1 MKTLLK
7 NGKIIIDGQREIH
20 SGDILFDE
28 TGIINFG
35 EHLEEKEDY
44 EVIDVCGCIIQPGFI
59 DIHMHGAIGKD
70 FVIGKEA
77 VNPVGISLLQ
87 DGTTGFLASLTVLSH
102 EEELKVLKSL
112 KDATSEGAEYL
123 GVHMEGPYLSKEY
136 KALMNETYL
145 RNPVISE
152 LDEMLEANTN
162 IKVMTIAPEREGMEE
177 FIPYLIRKSIV
188 PMIGHTASSAKEA
201 LRGLDLGAKGFTHL
215 YNAMSQH
222 THRNP
227 GCVTAA
233 LEHKNSY
240 KELIMDGFHNDVEVV
255 KASWRILG
263 PEEIIMITD
272 CMLGKGMPD
281 GEYTFSELRC
291 RKVGNTVRVHVRIK
305 EGNKER
311 IQVFEGIIIK
321 VQGGGVNK
329 SFTVRKISY
338 GVGVEKTFLVH
349 SPLVEKVE
357 LVRVGKARR
366 ARLFYLRDR
375 VGKAAKT
382 KEQVGARIENREIT
396 IKEDLVEEPAVET
409 APVAEEAKA
418 EKPAEATVE
427 TKTEEPKAE

>member
-44 EVIDVCGCIIQPGFI
+44 EVIDVQGNIIQPGFI

-77 VNPVGISLLQ
+77 VNPVGLSLLQ

-152 LDEMLEANTN
+152 LDEMLEANPN

-177 FIPYLIRKSIV
+177 FIPYLVRKSIV

-291 RKVGNTVRVHVRIK
+291 KKVGNTVRVIETGRIAGSAISMNDAARFVK
-305 EGNKER
+305 DNCNATARDIVQIGCVNPAKLLNLDYVGTLNIGCKANIAVFDENYHTEMVYVNGER
-311 IQVFEGIIIK
+311 KWQK
-321 VQGGGVNK
+321 N
-329 SFTVRKISY
+329 
-338 GVGVEKTFLVH
+338 
-349 SPLVEKVE
+349 
-357 LVRVGKARR
+357 
-366 ARLFYLRDR
+366 
-375 VGKAAKT
+375 
-382 KEQVGARIENREIT
+382 
-396 IKEDLVEEPAVET
+396 
-409 APVAEEAKA
+409 
-418 EKPAEATVE
+418 
-427 TKTEEPKAE
+427 

>member
-7 NGKIIIDGQREIH
+7 NGKLIIDGQREIH

-145 RNPVISE
+145 RDPVISE
-152 LDEMLEANTN
+152 LDEMLEANPN
-162 IKVMTIAPEREGMEE
+162 IKVMTIAPERKGMED
-177 FIPYLIRKSIV
+177 FIPYLVSKSIV
-188 PMIGHTASSAKEA
+188 PMIGHTASSTKEA

-255 KASWRILG
+255 KASWRVLG

-291 RKVGNTVRVHVRIK
+291 RKVGNTVRVIETGRIAGSAISMNDAARFVK
-305 EGNKER
+305 DNCNATARDIVQIGCVNPAKLLNLDYVGTLNIGCRANIAVFDENYHTEMVYVNGER
-311 IQVFEGIIIK
+311 KWQK
-321 VQGGGVNK
+321 N
-329 SFTVRKISY
+329 
-338 GVGVEKTFLVH
+338 
-349 SPLVEKVE
+349 
-357 LVRVGKARR
+357 
-366 ARLFYLRDR
+366 
-375 VGKAAKT
+375 
-382 KEQVGARIENREIT
+382 
-396 IKEDLVEEPAVET
+396 
-409 APVAEEAKA
+409 
-418 EKPAEATVE
+418 
-427 TKTEEPKAE
+427 

>member
-44 EVIDVCGCIIQPGFI
+44 EVIDVQGNIIQPGFI

-145 RNPVISE
+145 RDPVISE
-152 LDEMLEANTN
+152 LDEMLEANPN

-177 FIPYLIRKSIV
+177 FIPYLVRKSIV

-240 KELIMDGFHNDVEVV
+240 KELIMDGFHNDIEVV

-291 RKVGNTVRVHVRIK
+291 RKVGNTVRVIETGRIAGSAISMNDAARFVK
-305 EGNKER
+305 DNCNATANEIVQIGCVNPAKLLKLDNVGTLSIGNKAN
-311 IQVFEGIIIK
+311 IAVFDDNYNTK
-321 VQGGGVNK
+321 MVYVNG
-329 SFTVRKISY
+329 VRKWQ
-338 GVGVEKTFLVH
+338 K
-349 SPLVEKVE
+349 
-357 LVRVGKARR
+357 
-366 ARLFYLRDR
+366 
-375 VGKAAKT
+375 
-382 KEQVGARIENREIT
+382 N
-396 IKEDLVEEPAVET
+396 
-409 APVAEEAKA
+409 
-418 EKPAEATVE
+418 
-427 TKTEEPKAE
+427 

>member
-1 MKTLLK
+1 M
-7 NGKIIIDGQREIH
+7 
-20 SGDILFDE
+20 
-28 TGIINFG
+28 
-35 EHLEEKEDY
+35 
-44 EVIDVCGCIIQPGFI
+44 
-59 DIHMHGAIGKD
+59 
-70 FVIGKEA
+70 
-77 VNPVGISLLQ
+77 
-87 DGTTGFLASLTVLSH
+87 
-102 EEELKVLKSL
+102 

-145 RNPVISE
+145 RDPVIFE
-152 LDEMLEANTN
+152 LDEMLEANPN

-177 FIPYLIRKSIV
+177 FIPYLVRKSIV

-291 RKVGNTVRVHVRIK
+291 RKVGNTVRVIETGRIAGSAISMNDAARFVKDNCNATARDIVQIGCVNPANLLKLDHVGTLNIGCK
-305 EGNKER
+305 ANIAVFDENYHTEMVYVNGER
-311 IQVFEGIIIK
+311 KWQK
-321 VQGGGVNK
+321 N
-329 SFTVRKISY
+329 
-338 GVGVEKTFLVH
+338 
-349 SPLVEKVE
+349 
-357 LVRVGKARR
+357 
-366 ARLFYLRDR
+366 
-375 VGKAAKT
+375 
-382 KEQVGARIENREIT
+382 
-396 IKEDLVEEPAVET
+396 
-409 APVAEEAKA
+409 
-418 EKPAEATVE
+418 
-427 TKTEEPKAE
+427 

>member
-20 SGDILFDE
+20 SGDILFDK

-152 LDEMLEANTN
+152 LDEMLEANPN

-177 FIPYLIRKSIV
+177 FIPYLVRKSIV

-291 RKVGNTVRVHVRIK
+291 RKVGNTVRVIETGRIAGSAISMNDAARFVK
-305 EGNKER
+305 DNCNATARDIVQIGCVNPANLLKLDNVGTLNLGNKAN
-311 IQVFEGIIIK
+311 IAVFGDNYNTK
-321 VQGGGVNK
+321 MVYVNG
-329 SFTVRKISY
+329 VRKWQ
-338 GVGVEKTFLVH
+338 K
-349 SPLVEKVE
+349 
-357 LVRVGKARR
+357 
-366 ARLFYLRDR
+366 
-375 VGKAAKT
+375 
-382 KEQVGARIENREIT
+382 N
-396 IKEDLVEEPAVET
+396 
-409 APVAEEAKA
+409 
-418 EKPAEATVE
+418 
-427 TKTEEPKAE
+427 

>member
-7 NGKIIIDGQREIH
+7 NGKLITDGQREIH

-35 EHLEEKEDY
+35 IHLEEKEDY
-44 EVIDVCGCIIQPGFI
+44 EVIDVKGSIVQPGFI
-59 DIHMHGAIGKD
+59 DIHMHGAMGKD

-112 KDATSEGAEYL
+112 NGATSEGAEYL

-152 LDEMLEANTN
+152 LDEMLEANPN
-162 IKVMTIAPEREGMEE
+162 IKVMTIAPEREGMED
-177 FIPYLIRKSIV
+177 FIPYLVRKSIV

-222 THRNP
+222 THRTP

-291 RKVGNTVRVHVRIK
+291 RKVGNTVRVIETGRIAGSAISMNDAARFVKDNCNATARDIVQIGCVNPANLLKLDHVGTLNIGCK
-305 EGNKER
+305 ANIAVFDENYHTEMVYVNGER
-311 IQVFEGIIIK
+311 KWQK
-321 VQGGGVNK
+321 N
-329 SFTVRKISY
+329 
-338 GVGVEKTFLVH
+338 
-349 SPLVEKVE
+349 
-357 LVRVGKARR
+357 
-366 ARLFYLRDR
+366 
-375 VGKAAKT
+375 
-382 KEQVGARIENREIT
+382 
-396 IKEDLVEEPAVET
+396 
-409 APVAEEAKA
+409 
-418 EKPAEATVE
+418 
-427 TKTEEPKAE
+427 

>member
-20 SGDILFDE
+20 SGDILFDK

-44 EVIDVCGCIIQPGFI
+44 EVIDVQGNIIQPGFI

-152 LDEMLEANTN
+152 LDEMLEANPN

-177 FIPYLIRKSIV
+177 FIPYLVRKSIV

-291 RKVGNTVRVHVRIK
+291 KKVGNTVRVIETGRIAGSAISMNDAARFVKDNCNATARDIVQIGCVNPANLLKLDHVGTLNIGCK
-305 EGNKER
+305 ANIAVFDENYHTEMVYVNGER
-311 IQVFEGIIIK
+311 KWQK
-321 VQGGGVNK
+321 N
-329 SFTVRKISY
+329 
-338 GVGVEKTFLVH
+338 
-349 SPLVEKVE
+349 
-357 LVRVGKARR
+357 
-366 ARLFYLRDR
+366 
-375 VGKAAKT
+375 
-382 KEQVGARIENREIT
+382 
-396 IKEDLVEEPAVET
+396 
-409 APVAEEAKA
+409 
-418 EKPAEATVE
+418 
-427 TKTEEPKAE
+427 

>member
-7 NGKIIIDGQREIH
+7 NGKLIIDGQREIH

-145 RNPVISE
+145 RDPVIFE
-152 LDEMLEANTN
+152 LDEMLEANPN

-177 FIPYLIRKSIV
+177 FIPYLVRKSIV

-233 LEHKNSY
+233 LEYKNSY

-291 RKVGNTVRVHVRIK
+291 RKVGNTVRVIETGRIAGSAISMNDAARFVKDNCNTTARDIVQIGCVNPANLLKLDHVGTLNIGYK
-305 EGNKER
+305 ANIAVFDENYHTEMVYVNGER
-311 IQVFEGIIIK
+311 KWQK
-321 VQGGGVNK
+321 N
-329 SFTVRKISY
+329 
-338 GVGVEKTFLVH
+338 
-349 SPLVEKVE
+349 
-357 LVRVGKARR
+357 
-366 ARLFYLRDR
+366 
-375 VGKAAKT
+375 
-382 KEQVGARIENREIT
+382 
-396 IKEDLVEEPAVET
+396 
-409 APVAEEAKA
+409 
-418 EKPAEATVE
+418 
-427 TKTEEPKAE
+427 

>member
-152 LDEMLEANTN
+152 LDEMLEANPN

-177 FIPYLIRKSIV
+177 FIPYLVRKSIV

-291 RKVGNTVRVHVRIK
+291 KKVGNTVRVIETGRIAGSAISMNDAARFVKDNCNATARDIVQIGCINPANLLKLDHVGTLNI
-305 EGNKER
+305 GNKANIAVFDDNYDTKMVYVNGER
-311 IQVFEGIIIK
+311 KWQK
-321 VQGGGVNK
+321 N
-329 SFTVRKISY
+329 
-338 GVGVEKTFLVH
+338 
-349 SPLVEKVE
+349 
-357 LVRVGKARR
+357 
-366 ARLFYLRDR
+366 
-375 VGKAAKT
+375 
-382 KEQVGARIENREIT
+382 
-396 IKEDLVEEPAVET
+396 
-409 APVAEEAKA
+409 
-418 EKPAEATVE
+418 
-427 TKTEEPKAE
+427 

>member
-7 NGKIIIDGQREIH
+7 NGKLIIDAQREIH
-20 SGDILFDE
+20 TGDILFDE

-35 EHLEEKEDY
+35 EHLEEKEEY
-44 EVIDVCGCIIQPGFI
+44 EVIDVHGCIIQPGLI

-145 RNPVISE
+145 RDPVISE
-152 LDEMLEANTN
+152 LDEMLEANPN

-177 FIPYLIRKSIV
+177 FIPYLVSKSIV

-291 RKVGNTVRVHVRIK
+291 RKVGNTVRVIETGRIAGSAISMNDAARFVKDNCNATARDIVQIGCVNPANLLKLDHVGTLNI
-305 EGNKER
+305 GNKAN
-311 IQVFEGIIIK
+311 IAVFGDNYNTK
-321 VQGGGVNK
+321 MVYVNG
-329 SFTVRKISY
+329 VRKWQ
-338 GVGVEKTFLVH
+338 K
-349 SPLVEKVE
+349 K
-357 LVRVGKARR
+357 
-366 ARLFYLRDR
+366 
-375 VGKAAKT
+375 
-382 KEQVGARIENREIT
+382 
-396 IKEDLVEEPAVET
+396 
-409 APVAEEAKA
+409 
-418 EKPAEATVE
+418 
-427 TKTEEPKAE
+427 

>member
-20 SGDILFDE
+20 SGDILFDK

-44 EVIDVCGCIIQPGFI
+44 EVIDVQGNIIQPGFI

-152 LDEMLEANTN
+152 LDEMLEANPN

-177 FIPYLIRKSIV
+177 FIPYLVRKSIV

-291 RKVGNTVRVHVRIK
+291 RKVGNTVRVIETGRIAGSAISMNDAARFVK
-305 EGNKER
+305 DNCNATARDIVQIGCVNPANLLKLDNVGTLNLGNKAN
-311 IQVFEGIIIK
+311 IAVFDDNYNTK
-321 VQGGGVNK
+321 MVYVNG
-329 SFTVRKISY
+329 VRKWQ
-338 GVGVEKTFLVH
+338 K
-349 SPLVEKVE
+349 
-357 LVRVGKARR
+357 
-366 ARLFYLRDR
+366 
-375 VGKAAKT
+375 
-382 KEQVGARIENREIT
+382 N
-396 IKEDLVEEPAVET
+396 
-409 APVAEEAKA
+409 
-418 EKPAEATVE
+418 
-427 TKTEEPKAE
+427 

>member
-20 SGDILFDE
+20 SGDILFDK

-44 EVIDVCGCIIQPGFI
+44 EVIDVQGNIIQPGFI

-77 VNPVGISLLQ
+77 VNPVGLSLLQ

-177 FIPYLIRKSIV
+177 FIPYLVRKSIV

-291 RKVGNTVRVHVRIK
+291 KKVGNTVRVIETGRIAGSAISMNDAARFVKDNCNATARDIVQIGCVNPANLLKLDHVGTLNI
-305 EGNKER
+305 GNKANIAVFDENYHTEMVYVNGER
-311 IQVFEGIIIK
+311 KWQK
-321 VQGGGVNK
+321 N
-329 SFTVRKISY
+329 
-338 GVGVEKTFLVH
+338 
-349 SPLVEKVE
+349 
-357 LVRVGKARR
+357 
-366 ARLFYLRDR
+366 
-375 VGKAAKT
+375 
-382 KEQVGARIENREIT
+382 
-396 IKEDLVEEPAVET
+396 
-409 APVAEEAKA
+409 
-418 EKPAEATVE
+418 
-427 TKTEEPKAE
+427 

>member
-7 NGKIIIDGQREIH
+7 NGKLIIDGQREIH

-152 LDEMLEANTN
+152 LDEMLEANPKN

-177 FIPYLIRKSIV
+177 FIPYLVRKSIV

-240 KELIMDGFHNDVEVV
+240 KELIMDGFHNDVDVV

-291 RKVGNTVRVHVRIK
+291 RKVGNTVRVIETGRIAGSAISMNDAARFVK
-305 EGNKER
+305 DNCNATARDIVQIGCVNPANLLKLDNVGTLNLGNKAN
-311 IQVFEGIIIK
+311 IAVFDDNYNTK
-321 VQGGGVNK
+321 MVYVNG
-329 SFTVRKISY
+329 VRKWQ
-338 GVGVEKTFLVH
+338 K
-349 SPLVEKVE
+349 
-357 LVRVGKARR
+357 
-366 ARLFYLRDR
+366 
-375 VGKAAKT
+375 
-382 KEQVGARIENREIT
+382 N
-396 IKEDLVEEPAVET
+396 
-409 APVAEEAKA
+409 
-418 EKPAEATVE
+418 
-427 TKTEEPKAE
+427 

>member
-7 NGKIIIDGQREIH
+7 NGKLIINGQREIH

-44 EVIDVCGCIIQPGFI
+44 EVIDVQGNIIQPGFI

-145 RNPVISE
+145 RDPVISE
-152 LDEMLEANTN
+152 LDEMLEANPN

-177 FIPYLIRKSIV
+177 FIPYLVRKSIV

-291 RKVGNTVRVHVRIK
+291 RKVGNTVRVIETGRIAGSAISMNDAARFVK
-305 EGNKER
+305 DNCNATANEIVQIGCVNPAKLLKLDNVGTLSIGNKAN
-311 IQVFEGIIIK
+311 ITVFDDNYNTK
-321 VQGGGVNK
+321 MVYVNG
-329 SFTVRKISY
+329 VRKWQ
-338 GVGVEKTFLVH
+338 K
-349 SPLVEKVE
+349 
-357 LVRVGKARR
+357 
-366 ARLFYLRDR
+366 
-375 VGKAAKT
+375 
-382 KEQVGARIENREIT
+382 N
-396 IKEDLVEEPAVET
+396 
-409 APVAEEAKA
+409 
-418 EKPAEATVE
+418 
-427 TKTEEPKAE
+427 

>member
-44 EVIDVCGCIIQPGFI
+44 EVIDVQGNIIQPGFI

-77 VNPVGISLLQ
+77 VNPVGLSLLQ

-177 FIPYLIRKSIV
+177 FIPYLVRKSIV

-291 RKVGNTVRVHVRIK
+291 RKNGNTVRVIETGRIAGSAISMNDAARFVKDNCNATANEIVQIGCVNPANLLKLDHVGTLNIGCK
-305 EGNKER
+305 ANIAVFDENYYTEMVYVNGER
-311 IQVFEGIIIK
+311 KWQK
-321 VQGGGVNK
+321 N
-329 SFTVRKISY
+329 
-338 GVGVEKTFLVH
+338 
-349 SPLVEKVE
+349 
-357 LVRVGKARR
+357 
-366 ARLFYLRDR
+366 
-375 VGKAAKT
+375 
-382 KEQVGARIENREIT
+382 
-396 IKEDLVEEPAVET
+396 
-409 APVAEEAKA
+409 
-418 EKPAEATVE
+418 
-427 TKTEEPKAE
+427 

>member
-44 EVIDVCGCIIQPGFI
+44 EVIDVQGNIIQPGFI

-152 LDEMLEANTN
+152 LDEMLEANPN

-177 FIPYLIRKSIV
+177 FIPYLVRKSIV

-291 RKVGNTVRVHVRIK
+291 RKVGNTVRVIETGRIAGSSISMNDAARFVKDNCNATARDIVQIGCINPANLLKLDHVGTLNIGCK
-305 EGNKER
+305 ANIAVFDENYHTEMVYVNGER
-311 IQVFEGIIIK
+311 KWQK
-321 VQGGGVNK
+321 K
-329 SFTVRKISY
+329 
-338 GVGVEKTFLVH
+338 
-349 SPLVEKVE
+349 
-357 LVRVGKARR
+357 
-366 ARLFYLRDR
+366 
-375 VGKAAKT
+375 
-382 KEQVGARIENREIT
+382 
-396 IKEDLVEEPAVET
+396 
-409 APVAEEAKA
+409 
-418 EKPAEATVE
+418 
-427 TKTEEPKAE
+427 

>member
-7 NGKIIIDGQREIH
+7 NGKLIINGQREIH

-44 EVIDVCGCIIQPGFI
+44 EVIDVQGNIIQPGFI

-152 LDEMLEANTN
+152 LDEMLEANPN

-177 FIPYLIRKSIV
+177 FIPYLVRKSIV

-281 GEYTFSELRC
+281 GEYTFSDLRC
-291 RKVGNTVRVHVRIK
+291 RKVGNTVRVIKTGRIAGSAISMNDAARFVK
-305 EGNKER
+305 DNCNATANEIVQIGCVNPAKLLKLDNVGTLSIGNKAN
-311 IQVFEGIIIK
+311 IAVFDDNYNTK
-321 VQGGGVNK
+321 MVYVNG
-329 SFTVRKISY
+329 VRKWQ
-338 GVGVEKTFLVH
+338 K
-349 SPLVEKVE
+349 
-357 LVRVGKARR
+357 
-366 ARLFYLRDR
+366 
-375 VGKAAKT
+375 
-382 KEQVGARIENREIT
+382 N
-396 IKEDLVEEPAVET
+396 
-409 APVAEEAKA
+409 
-418 EKPAEATVE
+418 
-427 TKTEEPKAE
+427 

>member
-102 EEELKVLKSL
+102 EEELKVLKNL

-152 LDEMLEANTN
+152 LDEMLEANPN

-177 FIPYLIRKSIV
+177 FIPYLVRKSIV

-291 RKVGNTVRVHVRIK
+291 KKVGNTVRVIETGRIAGSAISMNDAARFVKDNCNATARDIVQIGCVNPANLLKLDHVGTLNI
-305 EGNKER
+305 GNKANIAVFDENYHTEMVYVNGER
-311 IQVFEGIIIK
+311 KWQK
-321 VQGGGVNK
+321 N
-329 SFTVRKISY
+329 
-338 GVGVEKTFLVH
+338 
-349 SPLVEKVE
+349 
-357 LVRVGKARR
+357 
-366 ARLFYLRDR
+366 
-375 VGKAAKT
+375 
-382 KEQVGARIENREIT
+382 
-396 IKEDLVEEPAVET
+396 
-409 APVAEEAKA
+409 
-418 EKPAEATVE
+418 
-427 TKTEEPKAE
+427 

>member
-44 EVIDVCGCIIQPGFI
+44 EVIDVQGNIIQPGFI

-152 LDEMLEANTN
+152 LDEMLEANPKN

-177 FIPYLIRKSIV
+177 FIPYLVRKSIV

-291 RKVGNTVRVHVRIK
+291 RKVGNTVRVIETGRIAGSAISMNDAARFVK
-305 EGNKER
+305 DNCNATARDIVQIGCVNPANLLKLDNVGTLNLGNKAN
-311 IQVFEGIIIK
+311 IAVFDDNYNTK
-321 VQGGGVNK
+321 MVYVNG
-329 SFTVRKISY
+329 VRKWQ
-338 GVGVEKTFLVH
+338 K
-349 SPLVEKVE
+349 
-357 LVRVGKARR
+357 
-366 ARLFYLRDR
+366 
-375 VGKAAKT
+375 
-382 KEQVGARIENREIT
+382 N
-396 IKEDLVEEPAVET
+396 
-409 APVAEEAKA
+409 
-418 EKPAEATVE
+418 
-427 TKTEEPKAE
+427 

>member
-44 EVIDVCGCIIQPGFI
+44 EVIDVQGNIIQPGFI

-145 RNPVISE
+145 RDPVILE
-152 LDEMLEANTN
+152 LDEMLEANPN

-177 FIPYLIRKSIV
+177 FIPYLVRKSIV
-188 PMIGHTASSAKEA
+188 PMIGHTASSTKEA

-291 RKVGNTVRVHVRIK
+291 RKVGNTVRVIETGRIAGSAISMNDAARFVK
-305 EGNKER
+305 DNCNATARDIVQIGCVNPANLLKLDNVGTLNLGNKAN
-311 IQVFEGIIIK
+311 IAVFDDNYNTK
-321 VQGGGVNK
+321 MVYVNG
-329 SFTVRKISY
+329 VRKWQ
-338 GVGVEKTFLVH
+338 K
-349 SPLVEKVE
+349 
-357 LVRVGKARR
+357 
-366 ARLFYLRDR
+366 
-375 VGKAAKT
+375 
-382 KEQVGARIENREIT
+382 N
-396 IKEDLVEEPAVET
+396 
-409 APVAEEAKA
+409 
-418 EKPAEATVE
+418 
-427 TKTEEPKAE
+427 

>member
-136 KALMNETYL
+136 KAVMNETYL

-152 LDEMLEANTN
+152 LDEMLEANPN

-177 FIPYLIRKSIV
+177 FIPYLVRKSIV

-291 RKVGNTVRVHVRIK
+291 RKVGNTVRVIETGRIAGSAISMNDAARFVK
-305 EGNKER
+305 DNCNATARDIVQIGCVNPANLLKLDNVGTLNLGNKAN
-311 IQVFEGIIIK
+311 IAVFDDNYNTK
-321 VQGGGVNK
+321 MVYVNG
-329 SFTVRKISY
+329 VRKWQ
-338 GVGVEKTFLVH
+338 K
-349 SPLVEKVE
+349 
-357 LVRVGKARR
+357 
-366 ARLFYLRDR
+366 
-375 VGKAAKT
+375 
-382 KEQVGARIENREIT
+382 N
-396 IKEDLVEEPAVET
+396 
-409 APVAEEAKA
+409 
-418 EKPAEATVE
+418 
-427 TKTEEPKAE
+427 

>member
-7 NGKIIIDGQREIH
+7 NGKLIIDGQREIH

-152 LDEMLEANTN
+152 LDEMLEANPKN

-177 FIPYLIRKSIV
+177 FIPYLVRKSIV

-281 GEYTFSELRC
+281 GEYTFSELKC
-291 RKVGNTVRVHVRIK
+291 RKVGNTVRVIETGRIAGSAISMNDAARFVK
-305 EGNKER
+305 DNCNATARDIVQIGCVNPANLLKLDNVGTLNLGNKAN
-311 IQVFEGIIIK
+311 IAVFDDNYNTK
-321 VQGGGVNK
+321 MVYVNG
-329 SFTVRKISY
+329 VRKWQ
-338 GVGVEKTFLVH
+338 K
-349 SPLVEKVE
+349 
-357 LVRVGKARR
+357 
-366 ARLFYLRDR
+366 
-375 VGKAAKT
+375 
-382 KEQVGARIENREIT
+382 N
-396 IKEDLVEEPAVET
+396 
-409 APVAEEAKA
+409 
-418 EKPAEATVE
+418 
-427 TKTEEPKAE
+427 

>member
-7 NGKIIIDGQREIH
+7 NGKLIIDGQREIH

-145 RNPVISE
+145 RDPVIFE
-152 LDEMLEANTN
+152 LDEMLEANPN
-162 IKVMTIAPEREGMEE
+162 IKVMTIAPEREAMEE
-177 FIPYLIRKSIV
+177 FIPYLVRKSIV

-291 RKVGNTVRVHVRIK
+291 RKVGNTVRVIETGRIAGSAISMNDAARFVKDNCNATARDIVQIGCVNPANLLKLDHVGTLNIVCK
-305 EGNKER
+305 ANIAVFDENYHTEMVYVNGER
-311 IQVFEGIIIK
+311 KWQK
-321 VQGGGVNK
+321 N
-329 SFTVRKISY
+329 
-338 GVGVEKTFLVH
+338 
-349 SPLVEKVE
+349 
-357 LVRVGKARR
+357 
-366 ARLFYLRDR
+366 
-375 VGKAAKT
+375 
-382 KEQVGARIENREIT
+382 
-396 IKEDLVEEPAVET
+396 
-409 APVAEEAKA
+409 
-418 EKPAEATVE
+418 
-427 TKTEEPKAE
+427 

>member
-7 NGKIIIDGQREIH
+7 NGKLIIDGQREIH

-152 LDEMLEANTN
+152 LDEMLEANPKN

-177 FIPYLIRKSIV
+177 FIPYLVRKSIV

-291 RKVGNTVRVHVRIK
+291 RKVGNTVRVIETGRIAGSAISMNDAARFVK
-305 EGNKER
+305 DNCNATARDIVQIGCVNPANLLKLDNVGTLNLGNKAN
-311 IQVFEGIIIK
+311 IAVFDDNYNTK
-321 VQGGGVNK
+321 MVYVNG
-329 SFTVRKISY
+329 VRKWQ
-338 GVGVEKTFLVH
+338 K
-349 SPLVEKVE
+349 
-357 LVRVGKARR
+357 
-366 ARLFYLRDR
+366 
-375 VGKAAKT
+375 
-382 KEQVGARIENREIT
+382 N
-396 IKEDLVEEPAVET
+396 
-409 APVAEEAKA
+409 
-418 EKPAEATVE
+418 
-427 TKTEEPKAE
+427 

>member
-44 EVIDVCGCIIQPGFI
+44 EVIDVQGNIIQPGFI

-152 LDEMLEANTN
+152 LDEMLEANPN

-177 FIPYLIRKSIV
+177 FIPYLVRKSIV

-291 RKVGNTVRVHVRIK
+291 RKVGNTVRVIETGRIA
-305 EGNKER
+305 GR
-311 IQVFEGIIIK
+311 IAGSAISMNDAARFVKDNCNATARDIVQIGCVNPANLLKLDLVGTLNIGYKANIAVFDENYHTEM
-321 VQGGGVNK
+321 VYVNG
-329 SFTVRKISY
+329 VRKWQ
-338 GVGVEKTFLVH
+338 K
-349 SPLVEKVE
+349 
-357 LVRVGKARR
+357 
-366 ARLFYLRDR
+366 
-375 VGKAAKT
+375 
-382 KEQVGARIENREIT
+382 N
-396 IKEDLVEEPAVET
+396 
-409 APVAEEAKA
+409 
-418 EKPAEATVE
+418 
-427 TKTEEPKAE
+427 

>member
-44 EVIDVCGCIIQPGFI
+44 EVIDVQGNIIQPGFI

-152 LDEMLEANTN
+152 LDEMLEANPN

-177 FIPYLIRKSIV
+177 FIPYLVRKSIV

-291 RKVGNTVRVHVRIK
+291 RKVGNTVRVIETGRIAGSAISMNDAARFVKDNCNATARDIVQIGCVNPANLLKLDHVGTLNIGCK
-305 EGNKER
+305 ANIAVFDENYHTEMVYVNGER
-311 IQVFEGIIIK
+311 KWQK
-321 VQGGGVNK
+321 N
-329 SFTVRKISY
+329 
-338 GVGVEKTFLVH
+338 
-349 SPLVEKVE
+349 
-357 LVRVGKARR
+357 
-366 ARLFYLRDR
+366 
-375 VGKAAKT
+375 
-382 KEQVGARIENREIT
+382 
-396 IKEDLVEEPAVET
+396 
-409 APVAEEAKA
+409 
-418 EKPAEATVE
+418 
-427 TKTEEPKAE
+427 

>member
-28 TGIINFG
+28 TEIINFG

-152 LDEMLEANTN
+152 LDEMLEANPN

-177 FIPYLIRKSIV
+177 FIPYLVRKSIV

-291 RKVGNTVRVHVRIK
+291 KKVGNTVRVIETGRIAGSAISMNDAARFVKDNCNATARDIVQIGCVNPANLLKLDHVGTLNI
-305 EGNKER
+305 GNKANIAVFDDNYDTKMVYVNGER
-311 IQVFEGIIIK
+311 KWQK
-321 VQGGGVNK
+321 N
-329 SFTVRKISY
+329 
-338 GVGVEKTFLVH
+338 
-349 SPLVEKVE
+349 
-357 LVRVGKARR
+357 
-366 ARLFYLRDR
+366 
-375 VGKAAKT
+375 
-382 KEQVGARIENREIT
+382 
-396 IKEDLVEEPAVET
+396 
-409 APVAEEAKA
+409 
-418 EKPAEATVE
+418 
-427 TKTEEPKAE
+427 

>member
-20 SGDILFDE
+20 SGDILFDK

-152 LDEMLEANTN
+152 LDEMLEANPN

-177 FIPYLIRKSIV
+177 FIPYLVRKSIV

-291 RKVGNTVRVHVRIK
+291 RKVGNTVRVIETGRIAGSAISMNDAARFVK
-305 EGNKER
+305 DNCNATARDIVQIGCVNPANLLKLDNVGTLNLGNKAN
-311 IQVFEGIIIK
+311 IAVFDDNYNTK
-321 VQGGGVNK
+321 MVYVNG
-329 SFTVRKISY
+329 VRKWQ
-338 GVGVEKTFLVH
+338 K
-349 SPLVEKVE
+349 
-357 LVRVGKARR
+357 
-366 ARLFYLRDR
+366 
-375 VGKAAKT
+375 
-382 KEQVGARIENREIT
+382 N
-396 IKEDLVEEPAVET
+396 
-409 APVAEEAKA
+409 
-418 EKPAEATVE
+418 
-427 TKTEEPKAE
+427 

>member
-152 LDEMLEANTN
+152 LDEMLEANPN

-177 FIPYLIRKSIV
+177 FIPYLVRKSIV

-215 YNAMSQH
+215 YNAMSQY

-291 RKVGNTVRVHVRIK
+291 RKVGNTVRVIETGRIAGSAISMNDAARFVKDNCNATARDIVQIGCVNPANLLKLDHVGTLNIGCK
-305 EGNKER
+305 ANIAVFDENYHTEMVYVNGER
-311 IQVFEGIIIK
+311 KWQK
-321 VQGGGVNK
+321 N
-329 SFTVRKISY
+329 
-338 GVGVEKTFLVH
+338 
-349 SPLVEKVE
+349 
-357 LVRVGKARR
+357 
-366 ARLFYLRDR
+366 
-375 VGKAAKT
+375 
-382 KEQVGARIENREIT
+382 
-396 IKEDLVEEPAVET
+396 
-409 APVAEEAKA
+409 
-418 EKPAEATVE
+418 
-427 TKTEEPKAE
+427 

>member
-7 NGKIIIDGQREIH
+7 NGKLIINGQREIH

-44 EVIDVCGCIIQPGFI
+44 EVIDVQGNIIQPGFI

-145 RNPVISE
+145 RDPVISE
-152 LDEMLEANTN
+152 LDEMLEANPN

-177 FIPYLIRKSIV
+177 FIPYLVRKSIV

-291 RKVGNTVRVHVRIK
+291 RKVGNTVRVIETGRIAGSSISMNDAARFVKDNCNATARDIVQIGCVNPTNLLKLDHVGTLNIGCK
-305 EGNKER
+305 ANIAVFDENYHTEMVYVNGER
-311 IQVFEGIIIK
+311 KWQK
-321 VQGGGVNK
+321 N
-329 SFTVRKISY
+329 
-338 GVGVEKTFLVH
+338 
-349 SPLVEKVE
+349 
-357 LVRVGKARR
+357 
-366 ARLFYLRDR
+366 
-375 VGKAAKT
+375 
-382 KEQVGARIENREIT
+382 
-396 IKEDLVEEPAVET
+396 
-409 APVAEEAKA
+409 
-418 EKPAEATVE
+418 
-427 TKTEEPKAE
+427 

>member
-1 MKTLLK
+1 
-7 NGKIIIDGQREIH
+7 
-20 SGDILFDE
+20 
-28 TGIINFG
+28 
-35 EHLEEKEDY
+35 
-44 EVIDVCGCIIQPGFI
+44 
-59 DIHMHGAIGKD
+59 MHGAIGKD

-145 RNPVISE
+145 RDPVISE
-152 LDEMLEANTN
+152 LDEMLEANPN
-162 IKVMTIAPEREGMEE
+162 IKVMTIAPERKGMEE
-177 FIPYLIRKSIV
+177 FIPCLVSKSIV

-255 KASWRILG
+255 KATWRILG

-291 RKVGNTVRVHVRIK
+291 RKVGNTVRVIETGRIAGSAISMNDAARFVKDNCNATARDIVQIGCVNPANLLKLDHVGTLNIGCK
-305 EGNKER
+305 ANIAVFDENYHTEMVYVNGER
-311 IQVFEGIIIK
+311 KWQS
-321 VQGGGVNK
+321 N
-329 SFTVRKISY
+329 RK
-338 GVGVEKTFLVH
+338 
-349 SPLVEKVE
+349 
-357 LVRVGKARR
+357 
-366 ARLFYLRDR
+366 
-375 VGKAAKT
+375 
-382 KEQVGARIENREIT
+382 
-396 IKEDLVEEPAVET
+396 
-409 APVAEEAKA
+409 
-418 EKPAEATVE
+418 
-427 TKTEEPKAE
+427 

>member
-44 EVIDVCGCIIQPGFI
+44 EVIDVQGNIIQPGFI

-152 LDEMLEANTN
+152 LDEMLEANPN
-162 IKVMTIAPEREGMEE
+162 IKVMTIAPEREGMEK
-177 FIPYLIRKSIV
+177 FIPYLVRKSIV

-291 RKVGNTVRVHVRIK
+291 RKVGNTVRVIETGRIAGSAISMNDAARFVKDNCNATARDIVQIGCVNPANLLKLDHVGTLNIGCK
-305 EGNKER
+305 ANIAVFDENYHTEMVYVNGER
-311 IQVFEGIIIK
+311 KWQK
-321 VQGGGVNK
+321 N
-329 SFTVRKISY
+329 
-338 GVGVEKTFLVH
+338 
-349 SPLVEKVE
+349 
-357 LVRVGKARR
+357 
-366 ARLFYLRDR
+366 
-375 VGKAAKT
+375 
-382 KEQVGARIENREIT
+382 
-396 IKEDLVEEPAVET
+396 
-409 APVAEEAKA
+409 
-418 EKPAEATVE
+418 
-427 TKTEEPKAE
+427 

>member
-44 EVIDVCGCIIQPGFI
+44 EVIDMCGCIIQPGFI

-152 LDEMLEANTN
+152 LDEMLEANPN

-177 FIPYLIRKSIV
+177 FIPYLVRKSIV
-188 PMIGHTASSAKEA
+188 PMIGHTASSAKKA

-240 KELIMDGFHNDVEVV
+240 KELIMDGFHNNVEVV

-281 GEYTFSELRC
+281 GKYTFSELRC
-291 RKVGNTVRVHVRIK
+291 RKVGNTVRVIETGRIAGSAISMNDAARFVKDNCNATARDIVQIGCVNPANLLKLDHVGTLNIGCK
-305 EGNKER
+305 ANIAVFDENYHTEMVYVNGER
-311 IQVFEGIIIK
+311 KWQK
-321 VQGGGVNK
+321 N
-329 SFTVRKISY
+329 
-338 GVGVEKTFLVH
+338 
-349 SPLVEKVE
+349 
-357 LVRVGKARR
+357 
-366 ARLFYLRDR
+366 
-375 VGKAAKT
+375 
-382 KEQVGARIENREIT
+382 
-396 IKEDLVEEPAVET
+396 
-409 APVAEEAKA
+409 
-418 EKPAEATVE
+418 
-427 TKTEEPKAE
+427 

>member
-7 NGKIIIDGQREIH
+7 NGKLIIDGQREIH

-145 RNPVISE
+145 RDPVIFE
-152 LDEMLEANTN
+152 LDEMLEANPN

-177 FIPYLIRKSIV
+177 FIPYLVRKSIV

-291 RKVGNTVRVHVRIK
+291 RKVGNTVRVIETGRIAGSAISMNDAARFVKDNCNATARDIVQIGCVNPANLLKLDHVGTLNL
-305 EGNKER
+305 GNKAN
-311 IQVFEGIIIK
+311 IAVFDDNYNTK
-321 VQGGGVNK
+321 MVYVNG
-329 SFTVRKISY
+329 VRKWQ
-338 GVGVEKTFLVH
+338 K
-349 SPLVEKVE
+349 
-357 LVRVGKARR
+357 
-366 ARLFYLRDR
+366 
-375 VGKAAKT
+375 
-382 KEQVGARIENREIT
+382 N
-396 IKEDLVEEPAVET
+396 
-409 APVAEEAKA
+409 
-418 EKPAEATVE
+418 
-427 TKTEEPKAE
+427 

>member
-44 EVIDVCGCIIQPGFI
+44 EVIDVQGNIIQPGFI

-152 LDEMLEANTN
+152 LDEMLEANPN

-177 FIPYLIRKSIV
+177 FIPYLVRKSIV

-222 THRNP
+222 THRNS

-291 RKVGNTVRVHVRIK
+291 RKVGNTVRVIETGRIAGSAISMNDAARFVKDNCNATARDIVQIGCVNPANLLKLDHVGTLNIGCK
-305 EGNKER
+305 ANIAVFDENYHTEMVYVNGER
-311 IQVFEGIIIK
+311 KWQK
-321 VQGGGVNK
+321 N
-329 SFTVRKISY
+329 
-338 GVGVEKTFLVH
+338 
-349 SPLVEKVE
+349 
-357 LVRVGKARR
+357 
-366 ARLFYLRDR
+366 
-375 VGKAAKT
+375 
-382 KEQVGARIENREIT
+382 
-396 IKEDLVEEPAVET
+396 
-409 APVAEEAKA
+409 
-418 EKPAEATVE
+418 
-427 TKTEEPKAE
+427 

>member
-7 NGKIIIDGQREIH
+7 NGKLIIDGQREIH
-20 SGDILFDE
+20 SGDIFFDE

-44 EVIDVCGCIIQPGFI
+44 EVIDVQGNIIQPGFI

-77 VNPVGISLLQ
+77 VNPVGLSLLQ

-152 LDEMLEANTN
+152 LDEMLEANPN

-177 FIPYLIRKSIV
+177 FIPYLVRKSIV

-291 RKVGNTVRVHVRIK
+291 RKVGNTVRVIETGRIAGSAISMNDAARFVRDNCNATARDIVQIGCINPANLLKLDHVGTLNIGCK
-305 EGNKER
+305 ANIAVFDENYHTEMVYVNGER
-311 IQVFEGIIIK
+311 KWQK
-321 VQGGGVNK
+321 K
-329 SFTVRKISY
+329 
-338 GVGVEKTFLVH
+338 
-349 SPLVEKVE
+349 
-357 LVRVGKARR
+357 
-366 ARLFYLRDR
+366 
-375 VGKAAKT
+375 
-382 KEQVGARIENREIT
+382 
-396 IKEDLVEEPAVET
+396 
-409 APVAEEAKA
+409 
-418 EKPAEATVE
+418 
-427 TKTEEPKAE
+427 

>member
-20 SGDILFDE
+20 SGDILFDK

-44 EVIDVCGCIIQPGFI
+44 EVIDVQGNIIQPGFI

-145 RNPVISE
+145 RDPVISE
-152 LDEMLEANTN
+152 LDEMLEANPN

-177 FIPYLIRKSIV
+177 FIPYLVSKSIV

-291 RKVGNTVRVHVRIK
+291 RKVGNTVRVIETGRIAGSAISMNDAARFVKDNCNATARDIVQIGCINPANLLKLDHVGTLNIGCK
-305 EGNKER
+305 ANIAVFDENYHTEMVYVNGER
-311 IQVFEGIIIK
+311 KWQK
-321 VQGGGVNK
+321 N
-329 SFTVRKISY
+329 
-338 GVGVEKTFLVH
+338 
-349 SPLVEKVE
+349 
-357 LVRVGKARR
+357 
-366 ARLFYLRDR
+366 
-375 VGKAAKT
+375 
-382 KEQVGARIENREIT
+382 
-396 IKEDLVEEPAVET
+396 
-409 APVAEEAKA
+409 
-418 EKPAEATVE
+418 
-427 TKTEEPKAE
+427 